1 MHTVWIYGVYT
12 ICICIVSHLFI
23 YSFIHVCIYSF
34 IHSFT
39 GVRLVKAKSA
49 MSLFEKK
56 HRHEIGNFLSLC
68 NIIGTLYHDD

>member
-1 MHTVWIYGVYT
+1 MEPYLKVTRHSTVSVYIYIIY
-12 ICICIVSHLFI
+12 ILYIYI
-23 YSFIHVCIYSF
+23 YS
-34 IHSFT
+34 

-56 HRHEIGNFLSLC
+56 HRHEIGNLLSLC